1 MTPTQSRVTRLEI
14 SPVMATA
21 LRKKRAELLLTTN
34 EMAEQA
40 GVSVPVARNVMRA
53 TTNILVNRS
62 TYTALTEWLARNS

>member
-1 MTPTQSRVTRLEI
+1 
-14 SPVMATA
+14 
-21 LRKKRAELLLTTN
+21 LLTTN